1 VEYQG
6 TAMTK
11 TKTLEQRLVA
21 AAEKAGRER
30 EAAQAMREY
39 QAERARIDANTARLR
54 ALRLAKE
61 AADAE
66 AAAAKP
72 KSAPRKRAAKTATN
86 KTKAAP

>member
-1 VEYQG
+1 
-6 TAMTK
+6 MTK

-21 AAEKAGRER
+21 AAQKAGRER

-39 QAERARIDANTARLR
+39 QAERVRVDANTARLR

-66 AAAAKP
+66 TAAAQAAAKP
-72 KSAPRKRAAKTATN
+72 KAAPRKRAAKTKAT
-86 KTKAAP
+86 P